1 MNKNDGGKRHDAQAF
16 PVKQMVVLGLC
27 RICEPIAFMS
37 IFPYIYYMIESFN
50 ITTDGK
56 QIALYAGLVTSAFAF
71 AECLAGPFWGRLS
84 DKYGRKP
91 ILLTGI
97 AGTGL
102 SMLVFGF
109 AKDLPTA
116 LVGRALGGIL
126 NGNIGVLQTTVAE
139 VVTVEAHQAR
149 AYAIMPFVW
158 CLGSIV
164 GSAMGGA
171 LADPVRNYPSMFGH
185 GTIFEAYPYL
195 LTNLVCAAVVI
206 FSLVI
211 GLLFLEETHED
222 KRDRK
227 DLGRDLG
234 NWILGRLGKVAT
246 TPSLSYKD
254 GHDEEALF
262 LVTDDELPPDYSST
276 ASSPMLPPTSS
287 ELPPPAYRS
296 IEGSPRSSDALDTND
311 AFSAEVEAALRGAER
326 DAKRSASASNAFTK
340 QVIFN
345 IIGFG
350 ILAYHTIS
358 AEQLLPVLFSMPE
371 SDSTPSLPFMFTGGF
386 ALSTKFIGG
395 ILAAQG
401 FIQMVATMVIF
412 PIVSRRLGS
421 LATYRM
427 VVISYPL
434 LYLVV
439 PYLTLVPI
447 NWRMPA
453 VWAVIVW
460 KVTAQAFAFPS
471 TNIMLANS
479 APSTKV
485 LGTLNGV
492 ASSAA
497 SGMRAFGPTISGL
510 LQSAGLTIGALGLP
524 WWVNAL
530 IACSGAVLSLFMV
543 EERRRTFLSEKQQ
556 DTDDSV
562 PLPSA
567 LEADEL
573 DAALVA
579 AESLNVSSE
588 SHLQTPGSPL
598 LTRMSLDIRRNARRE
613 SRS

>member
-1 MNKNDGGKRHDAQAF
+1 MALPAYSPAQHAQQSF
-16 PVKQMVVLGLC
+16 PLRQMVVLGLC

-50 ITTDGK
+50 ITNDGK

-97 AGTGL
+97 AGTGI
-102 SMLVFGF
+102 SMLAFGF
-109 AKDLPTA
+109 ARDLPTA
-116 LVGRALGGIL
+116 LIARALGGIL

-139 VVTVEAHQAR
+139 VITVEAHQAR

-158 CLGSIV
+158 CLGSII

-171 LADPVRNYPSMFGH
+171 LADPVRNYPTMFSQH
-185 GTIFEAYPYL
+185 TIFERYPYL
-195 LTNLVCAAVVI
+195 LTNLVCAAAVA
-206 FSLVI
+206 FSMTV
-211 GLLFLEETHED
+211 GFLFLEETHED
-222 KRDRK
+222 KKERRDVGLELGAWIIRRFKRAATAPLSARK
-227 DLGRDLG
+227 GNYSDESYTLVRD
-234 NWILGRLGKVAT
+234 
-246 TPSLSYKD
+246 
-254 GHDEEALF
+254 
-262 LVTDDELPPDYSST
+262 DDLPPDYSST
-276 ASSPMLPPTSS
+276 ASSPALAPVSG
-287 ELPPPAYRS
+287 LPPPAYRS
-296 IEGSPRSSDALDTND
+296 IEGSPRTSEADGNNMVTGQAEADFLEEQRGFREPGLSS
-311 AFSAEVEAALRGAER
+311 
-326 DAKRSASASNAFTK
+326 AFTR
-340 QVIFN
+340 QVIYN
-345 IIGFG
+345 IVGFG

-371 SDSTPSLPFMFTGGF
+371 SDTPPSLPFKFTGGF
-386 ALSTKFIGG
+386 ALPTKAIGG

-401 FIQMVATMVIF
+401 FVQMIATMVVF

-421 LATYRM
+421 LATYRL
-427 VVISYPL
+427 VVLSYPL
-434 LYLVV
+434 LYLAV
-439 PYLTLVPI
+439 PYLTLVPA

-453 VWAVIVW
+453 IWAVIVW

-497 SGMRAFGPTISGL
+497 SGCRAFGPTVSGI
-510 LQSAGLTIGALGLP
+510 LQSAGLSIGTLGLP
-524 WWVNAL
+524 WWTNAL
-530 IACSGAVLSLFMV
+530 VAGCGALISLCMV
-543 EERRRTFLSEKQQ
+543 EEKRRSLDDEKQCG
-556 DTDDSV
+556 TDEEQR

-567 LEADEL
+567 LDANEM

-579 AESLNVSSE
+579 AESLNASSE
-588 SHLQTPGSPL
+588 SHVSTPGSPL
-598 LTRMSLDIRRNARRE
+598 LTRMSLDIRRGSLRDNKM
-613 SRS
+613 